1 MKGVVIFG
9 YNNDRYDYFDMAV
22 GCAKRVRLHTGL
34 PVTIITD
41 DASKQNRSCDFDIV
55 IGQAELGGRRMF
67 NPTYS
72 SQTHA
77 WLNAGRYRAWELS
90 PYQETL
96 VLDSDYVVA
105 SDQLLRL
112 FETEHDVLVARDV
125 YDPTNRDQFRNYQ
138 WIGPRMSLHH
148 YWATVLFF
156 RRSQLAQDFFDMMTM
171 IRENFRHYAKI
182 YRFPASPFRNDFAAS
197 IALNTLYGHVE
208 RSVPHMPWP
217 MCNVATD
224 VEVEE
229 IADNKF
235 ELHYTVGNEKKPKHV
250 QISQDFHCMNKD
262 ALMRIYAKDPS

>member
-1 MKGVVIFG
+1 MPI
-9 YNNDRYDYFDMAV
+9 
-22 GCAKRVRLHTGL
+22 RLHPL
-34 PVTIITD
+34 
-41 DASKQNRSCDFDIV
+41 A
-55 IGQAELGGRRMF
+55 
-67 NPTYS
+67 
-72 SQTHA
+72 A

-112 FETEHDVLVARDV
+112 FETDHDVLVARNV
-125 YDPTNRDQFRNYQ
+125 YDPTNRDQFRHYQ

-156 RRSQLAQDFFDMMTM
+156 RRGQLAKDFFDMVTM
-171 IRENFRHYAKI
+171 IRNNYRHYANI
-182 YRFPASPFRNDFAAS
+182 YRFPRSPFRNDFAVS

-208 RSVPHMPWP
+208 SAVPHMPWA

-229 IADNKF
+229 IAADNF
-235 ELHYTVGNEKKPKHV
+235 ELRYTVGNDKKPKHV
-250 QISQDFHCMNKD
+250 RISQDFHCMNKD
-262 ALMRIYAKDPS
+262 ALMKIYAKNTC